1 MDLARQSWNRAVE
14 AGLDRPISW
23 EGEWSSLDA
32 RRAIQYSKGALFMNA
47 LRRELG
53 DDIFWRAFA
62 DYTRANMG
70 RTLISEDF
78 QAAFEASS
86 GRDLDAL
93 FQEWVF

>member
-1 MDLARQSWNRAVE
+1 MD
-14 AGLDRPISW
+14 
-23 EGEWSSLDA
+23 
-32 RRAIQYSKGALFMNA
+32 A

-62 DYTRANMG
+62 DYTRAHMG
-70 RTLISEDF
+70 HTVNSEDF